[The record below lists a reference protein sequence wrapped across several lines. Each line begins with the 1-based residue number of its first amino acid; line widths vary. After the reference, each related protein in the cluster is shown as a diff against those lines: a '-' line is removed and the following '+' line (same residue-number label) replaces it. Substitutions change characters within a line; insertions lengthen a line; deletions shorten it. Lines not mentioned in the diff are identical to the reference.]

1 MFLSAVVVA
10 RDVTQEYFL
19 FLDCLPEPSSITRD
33 GSSSS
38 LLRLPFWFFFLFE
51 SFFLDLDLFLGPGT
65 GITSTLGV
73 EDILVPV
80 DSVRDVSAGTGG
92 MAVTEIPCGTRNIAE
107 EDVELE
113 LILVT
118 AEAEVREAMA
128 AALAAAI
135 IGAVV
140 VQIGRVLDEVVAAE
154 VELM

>member
-1 MFLSAVVVA
+1 
-10 RDVTQEYFL
+10 
-19 FLDCLPEPSSITRD
+19 
-33 GSSSS
+33 
-38 LLRLPFWFFFLFE
+38 
-51 SFFLDLDLFLGPGT
+51 
-65 GITSTLGV
+65 
-73 EDILVPV
+73 
-80 DSVRDVSAGTGG
+80 